1 MLTYKITNTTILSM
15 YDYSVCYMYELPNIT
30 HLLGLLYLYYY
41 YYLQK
46 LVYVQAK
53 LNFLN
58 NIENTII
65 NIIIKK

>member
-1 MLTYKITNTTILSM
+1 M
-15 YDYSVCYMYELPNIT
+15 CYMHALHNIT
-30 HLLGLLYLYYY
+30 HLLGIFYLFYY

-46 LVYVQAK
+46 LVYIQTK
-53 LNFLN
+53 LNFLT

>member
-1 MLTYKITNTTILSM
+1 MHA
-15 YDYSVCYMYELPNIT
+15 LPNIT
-30 HLLGLLYLYYY
+30 YLLGLFYLFYY

-46 LVYVQAK
+46 LVYFQAK

-58 NIENTII
+58 NSNNTII